1 MKTASKEAYKKII
14 PHRETH
20 QQKIL
25 ETLKRHRHKMTYRAI
40 AHLSGL
46 KESQVWKR
54 LIELERD
61 HKIME
66 CGTVNGF
73 TFYKLVTAENKQLAI
88 DFLDLKRKEMFE
100 NSYANLFKKYPDLM
114 KQKVCDFLTDIESI
128 YDQV

>member
-14 PHRETH
+14 PYKETH
-20 QQKIL
+20 QQRIL
-25 ETLKRHRHKMTYRAI
+25 KTLGQSHMTYRAI
-40 AHLSGL
+40 AHHSGL
-46 KESQVWKR
+46 TESQVWKR

-73 TFYKLVTAENKQLAI
+73 TVYKLVTPENKQLAI

-100 NSYANLFKKYPDLM
+100 KSYANLFKKYPDLM
-114 KQKVCDFLTDIESI
+114 KQKLVNFLTDIEDI
-128 YDQV
+128 YDQK